1 MRRPQ
6 VGEMAVSLTGSP
18 LLVGSVTCEEVPTV
32 NVPLLDGRVT
42 FYSLHTRILAMHT
55 ILLSTVII
63 TILSSMV
70 ISYHIKHIDH
80 AVL

>member
-1 MRRPQ
+1 MNSRMLAMGHTITPKIYSNTPMSVMRRPQ

-42 FYSLHTRILAMHT
+42 FLFVFIE
-55 ILLSTVII
+55 
-63 TILSSMV
+63 
-70 ISYHIKHIDH
+70 DC
-80 AVL
+80 